1 MNIDNEIQNLTE
13 LRNWLMGHKK
23 RLDILNMSIP
33 EQSITL
39 LDLTTKRLKTTK
51 KLCESKQSK
60 LEL

>member
-13 LRNWLMGHKK
+13 LRNWLMEHKK

-51 KLCESKQSK
+51 KLCESKQRD
-60 LEL
+60 LF

>member
-1 MNIDNEIQNLTE
+1 MNIDSEIQNLTD
-13 LRNWLMGHKK
+13 LRDWLMHHKK
-23 RLDILNMSIP
+23 RLDLLNMSIP
-33 EQSITL
+33 EQSIAL